1 MQELSINQCK
11 QIMTRFPHFELSYET
26 VSHKKV
32 PPPKYNVCIAIP
44 QSKKYYLWFTFL
56 RDQDV
61 CYLMELTRE
70 KKIGR
75 IFLLSLSFDFSLSN
89 QDTPRFALGTVLYG
103 SMNENHFIIEDL
115 FHYNGIPMGT
125 CNWSHKLGFLFDM
138 MSQIAKLP
146 IKPSN
151 HKTPHTIIAMPHMWG
166 MQSDFSVDVLTVLY
180 PVHHYQYR
188 ALNEICPNLNV
199 FTESVIHKNSSSD
212 SRKTQNAITHI
223 QKHSPDFSK
232 PQYNTRSVFKVCADI
247 QFDIYHLYAY
257 GRNCEPIYY
266 DVAYIPNYKNSV
278 FMNRLFRNI
287 KENANLDLI
296 EESDDED
303 DFQNT
308 NYDKYVDLNKE
319 LYIEC
324 VFNKKFKRWV
334 PSCVVDPRNPNSKV
348 VHISKLVKHYTN

>member
-1 MQELSINQCK
+1 
-11 QIMTRFPHFELSYET
+11 MTRFPYFELSYET

-32 PPPKYNVCIAIP
+32 PSKYNVCIAIP
-44 QSKKYYLWFTFL
+44 RSKKYYLWFTFL

-75 IFLLSLSFDFSLSN
+75 IYLLSDFYN
-89 QDTPRFALGTVLYG
+89 QFSLGTVLYG
-103 SMNENHFIIEDL
+103 SMVETHFIIEDL
-115 FHYNGIPMGT
+115 FCYNGIPMGT

-138 MSQIAKLP
+138 MSKISKHH
-146 IKPSN
+146 IIN
-151 HKTPHTIIAMPHMWG
+151 IAMPHMWG
-166 MQSDFSVDVLTVLY
+166 MQSDFSIESLPTNY

-188 ALNEICPNLNV
+188 SLTDICPNLNV
-199 FTESVIHKNSSSD
+199 FTESAIHKPTPEP
-212 SRKTQNAITHI
+212 TQTITHTP
-223 QKHSPDFSK
+223 KYYPDFSK
-232 PQYNTRSVFKVCADI
+232 PQYNSRTVFKVSADI
-247 QFDIYHLYAY
+247 QYDIYHLYAY
-257 GRNCEPIYY
+257 GRNCEPVYY

-296 EESDDED
+296 EESDDEE

-319 LYIEC
+319 LFIEC

-334 PSCVVDPRNPNSKV
+334 PSCVVDTAMV
-348 VHISKLVKHYTN
+348 VHISKLVRHYTN